1 MAERW
6 QGVSWGVPF
15 KEMSA
20 LLRVTGET
28 KKMTEGVYR
37 PTIGVRVREVRG
49 L

>member
-6 QGVSWGVPF
+6 LGVSLGAPF

-20 LLRVTGET
+20 LLRVTGES
-28 KKMTEGVYR
+28 KKMNEGFER
-37 PTIGVRVREVRG
+37 PALGVRVREVRG